1 MGHTVTDRLDHAGTL
16 DTDAA
21 GKRERVNSRPMIDVD
36 IVDAHGLLAEP
47 NFSGAGLGQF
57 FPCPF
62 QDIGRADARD
72 LHCMYGVRHFLG
84 LHGVPDFGRRFTVA

>member
-1 MGHTVTDRLDHAGTL
+1 VGHTVTDRLDHAGTL

-21 GKRERVNSRPMIDVD
+21 GKRQRVTSRPMVNVD
-36 IVDAHGLLAEP
+36 IVDAYGLLAKP
-47 NFSGAGLGQF
+47 DFSGTGLGQLF
-57 FPCPF
+57 LRPF

-84 LHGVPDFGRRFTVA
+84 LHGVPDFGPRFTVA